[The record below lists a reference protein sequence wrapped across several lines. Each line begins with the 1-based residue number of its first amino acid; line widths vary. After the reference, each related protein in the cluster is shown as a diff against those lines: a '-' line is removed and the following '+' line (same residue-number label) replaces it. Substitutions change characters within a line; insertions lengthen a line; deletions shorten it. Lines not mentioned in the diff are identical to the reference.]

1 MKTVEAYNK
10 RERTSL
16 LWDRLRYH
24 ESMIMAARKDAEV
37 IVERHRAEA
46 ARCAEL
52 LGISTT
58 EVKAA

>member
-1 MKTVEAYNK
+1 MQSVEAHSA
-10 RERTSL
+10 RGRRGL

-24 ESMIMAARKDAEV
+24 ESMIMAARKNAEV

-46 ARCAEL
+46 ERCAEL

-58 EVKAA
+58 EGEAA